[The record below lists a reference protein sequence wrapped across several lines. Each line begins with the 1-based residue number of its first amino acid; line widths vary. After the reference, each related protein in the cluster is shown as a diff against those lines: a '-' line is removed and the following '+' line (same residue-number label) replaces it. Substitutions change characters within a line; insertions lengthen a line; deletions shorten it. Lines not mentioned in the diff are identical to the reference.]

1 MFYANG
7 YHATSIAAI
16 AAEAGR
22 TIGAVYSNFD
32 GKEALCLEVLKNRL
46 LAEMA
51 TLFEVLVTAGESLEA
66 RLEALSTWWS
76 RLSTETSLVILTAEY
91 LTSTFNDEDRV
102 TNNREVVK
110 RIKEAARALLQ
121 DTLPDKVPE
130 TDPRVDDAVDALVST
145 GIGLSITQAMGVV
158 GREGGAAA
166 DGVHAA
172 HVVRP
177 IGTPPEASA
186 DQLADPLSGSVAPCP
201 VRCGSRRDDVDDPQ
215 MHSLRRADRRG
226 DQAAD
231 VARRHLPG
239 RADDRGPHAGPDE
252 LGIQT
257 ACPRVEHPVSAGR

>member
-1 MFYANG
+1 MAARKVLTRAESQAQTRQDLLDSAERMFYANG

-46 LAEMA
+46 LSEMA
-51 TLFEVLVTAGESLEA
+51 KLFEVLVTAGEALDA

-121 DTLPDKVPE
+121 DTLPENVPE
-130 TDPRVDDAVDALVST
+130 ADPRIDDAVDALVST
-145 GIGLSITQAMGVV
+145 GMGLSITQAMGVLDA
-158 GREGGAAA
+158 EGGARLMVSTLRMWF
-166 DGVHAA
+166 D
-172 HVVRP
+172 RLCNP
-177 IGTPPEASA
+177 PGTA
-186 DQLADPLSGSVAPCP
+186 
-201 VRCGSRRDDVDDPQ
+201 
-215 MHSLRRADRRG
+215 
-226 DQAAD
+226 
-231 VARRHLPG
+231 
-239 RADDRGPHAGPDE
+239 
-252 LGIQT
+252 T
-257 ACPRVEHPVSAGR
+257 TN

>member
-1 MFYANG
+1 MAARKVLTRAESQAQTRQNVLDSAERMFYANG

-46 LAEMA
+46 LSEMA
-51 TLFEVLVTAGESLEA
+51 TLFQVLVTAGESLDA

-102 TNNREVVK
+102 TNNREVVR

-121 DTLPDKVPE
+121 DTLPEKVPE
-130 TDPRVDDAVDALVST
+130 ADPRLDDAVDALVST

-158 GREGGAAA
+158 DAEGGARLMVSTLRMWF
-166 DGVHAA
+166 DRLGN
-172 HVVRP
+172 
-177 IGTPPEASA
+177 PPEASA
-186 DQLADPLSGSVAPCP
+186 TS
-201 VRCGSRRDDVDDPQ
+201 
-215 MHSLRRADRRG
+215 
-226 DQAAD
+226 
-231 VARRHLPG
+231 
-239 RADDRGPHAGPDE
+239 
-252 LGIQT
+252 
-257 ACPRVEHPVSAGR
+257 